1 MSISSTIDVYIR
13 NDSRFNKGIHCFNS
27 KQWYEA
33 HDYLED
39 LWHELIGNER
49 TTIQAMLQIA
59 VAELH
64 LERGNLKG
72 ATILYGE
79 ALGRIQ
85 GDNIADLGKDLGSL
99 CSVLKLR
106 LQSLQNNQFPLDI
119 DYPKIVDKN

>member
-1 MSISSTIDVYIR
+1 MSISSTINVYIR
-13 NDSRFNKGIHCFNS
+13 NDSRFNKGIHYFNS

-79 ALGRIQ
+79 AVGRIQ
-85 GDNIADLGKDLGSL
+85 GDNIADLGKDLDSL